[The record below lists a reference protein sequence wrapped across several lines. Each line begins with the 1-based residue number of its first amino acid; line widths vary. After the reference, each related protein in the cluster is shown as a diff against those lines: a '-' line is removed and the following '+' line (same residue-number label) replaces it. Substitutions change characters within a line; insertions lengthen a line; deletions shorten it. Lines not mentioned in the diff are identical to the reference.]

1 MKVVAS
7 APEGLEKSLAE
18 EISNLGGFNIN
29 TYKRFINFECDFE
42 TFYRVHFYSRLAF
55 RFYREIAS
63 FNCYDKQSLYA
74 GVRDSFDW
82 LNWLHFDKTFNVQV
96 TGRTSSLSH
105 THFTALEVKNSITDL
120 QQAVWNKRSNISL
133 ANPDFIIH
141 LHLNNNKAIL
151 SLQSS
156 VESLHKRGY
165 RPAIGNAPLK
175 ENLAS
180 GLINMTKWNGKV
192 PLIDFMCGSGTFL
205 IEAVNQFLGVPINI
219 DQVYLFENWLDF
231 RQDIYLNEKNKA
243 KNKIINYEKLPTII
257 GCEINKKVFEQ
268 ANVNISLA
276 GLENYIELIN
286 NDFLALQLSCSP
298 GIIICNPPYGKKL
311 GDENELICL
320 YEQMGIFL
328 KNNFSG
334 WEFWLLSG
342 NPKLTKYL
350 KMKSSLKIP
359 VSNGG
364 IDCRWIKYLIRLFN
378 FCLKRPLLSCLNLL
392 MFEEDKVLWLIFLQA
407 SNLSLQEINR

>member
-1 MKVVAS
+1 MNVVAS
-7 APEGLEKSLAE
+7 SPEGLEKSLAE

-133 ANPDFIIH
+133 DNPDFIIH

-180 GLINMTKWNGKV
+180 GLINMTQWNGKV

-205 IEAVNQFLGVPINI
+205 IEAVNQFLEVPINI

-231 RQDIYLNEKNKA
+231 RKDIYLNEKNKA

-286 NDFLALQLSCSP
+286 NDFLELQLKCTP
-298 GIIICNPPYGKKL
+298 GIILCNPPYGKKL

-364 IDCRWIKYLIRLFN
+364 IDCRWIKYLIR
-378 FCLKRPLLSCLNLL
+378 
-392 MFEEDKVLWLIFLQA
+392 
-407 SNLSLQEINR
+407 

>member
-1 MKVVAS
+1 MNVVAS

-18 EISNLGGFNIN
+18 EILNLGGFNIN

-63 FNCYDKQSLYA
+63 FKCYDKQSLYE

-82 LNWLHFDKTFNVQV
+82 LNWLHFEKTFNVQV

-133 ANPDFIIH
+133 DNPDFIIH

-180 GLINMTKWNGKV
+180 GLINMTQWNGKV

-231 RQDIYLNEKNKA
+231 RKDIYLNEKNKA
-243 KNKIINYEKLPTII
+243 KNKIINYAKLPTII

-268 ANVNISLA
+268 AKVNISLA
-276 GLENYIELIN
+276 GLKNYIELIN
-286 NDFLALQLSCSP
+286 SDFLKLQLSCAP

-311 GDENELICL
+311 GDENELIYL

-364 IDCRWIKYLIRLFN
+364 IDCRWIKYLIR
-378 FCLKRPLLSCLNLL
+378 
-392 MFEEDKVLWLIFLQA
+392 
-407 SNLSLQEINR
+407 

>member
-1 MKVVAS
+1 MNVVAS
-7 APEGLEKSLAE
+7 SPEGLEKSLAE

-29 TYKRFINFECDFE
+29 IFRRFINFECDYE

-133 ANPDFIIH
+133 DNPDFIIH

-180 GLINMTKWNGKV
+180 GLINMTQWNGKV

-205 IEAVNQFLGVPINI
+205 IEAVNQYLGVPINI

-231 RQDIYLNEKNKA
+231 RKDIYLNEKNKA

-286 NDFLALQLSCSP
+286 NDFLALQLSCTP

-311 GDENELICL
+311 GDENELIYL

-364 IDCRWIKYLIRLFN
+364 IDCRWIKYLIR
-378 FCLKRPLLSCLNLL
+378 
-392 MFEEDKVLWLIFLQA
+392 
-407 SNLSLQEINR
+407 

>member
-1 MKVVAS
+1 MNIVAS
-7 APEGLEKSLAE
+7 SPEGLEKSLAE
-18 EISNLGGFNIN
+18 EIANLGGFNIN

-141 LHLNNNKAIL
+141 LHLNKNKAIL

-180 GLINMTKWNGKV
+180 GLINMTQWNGKV
-192 PLIDFMCGSGTFL
+192 PLIDFMCGSGTVL
-205 IEAVNQFLGVPINI
+205 IEAVNQYLGVPINI

-231 RQDIYLNEKNKA
+231 RKDIYLNEKNKA

-286 NDFLALQLSCSP
+286 NDFLALQLSCTP

-311 GDENELICL
+311 GDENELIDL

-364 IDCRWIKYLIRLFN
+364 IDCRWIKYLIR
-378 FCLKRPLLSCLNLL
+378 
-392 MFEEDKVLWLIFLQA
+392 
-407 SNLSLQEINR
+407 

>member
-1 MKVVAS
+1 MNVVAS
-7 APEGLEKSLAE
+7 SPEGLEKSLAE

-96 TGRTSSLSH
+96 TGKTSSLSH

-133 ANPDFIIH
+133 DNPDFIIH

-180 GLINMTKWNGKV
+180 GLINMTQWNGKV

-231 RQDIYLNEKNKA
+231 RKDIYLNEKNKA

-286 NDFLALQLSCSP
+286 NDFLALKLGCTP

-364 IDCRWIKYLIRLFN
+364 IDCRWIKYLIR
-378 FCLKRPLLSCLNLL
+378 
-392 MFEEDKVLWLIFLQA
+392 
-407 SNLSLQEINR
+407 

>member
-1 MKVVAS
+1 MNVVAS
-7 APEGLEKSLAE
+7 SPEGLEKSLAE

-133 ANPDFIIH
+133 DNPDFIIH

-180 GLINMTKWNGKV
+180 GLINMTQWNGKV

-231 RQDIYLNEKNKA
+231 RKDIYLNEKNKA

-268 ANVNISLA
+268 AKVNISLA

-286 NDFLALQLSCSP
+286 NDFLELQLKCKP
-298 GIIICNPPYGKKL
+298 GIILCNPPYGKKL
-311 GDENELICL
+311 GDENELISL

-364 IDCRWIKYLIRLFN
+364 IDCRWIKYLIR
-378 FCLKRPLLSCLNLL
+378 
-392 MFEEDKVLWLIFLQA
+392 
-407 SNLSLQEINR
+407 

>member
-1 MKVVAS
+1 MNVVAS
-7 APEGLEKSLAE
+7 SPEGLEKSLAE

-180 GLINMTKWNGKV
+180 GLINMTQWNGKV
-192 PLIDFMCGSGTFL
+192 SLIDFMCGSGTFL
-205 IEAVNQFLGVPINI
+205 IEAVNQYLGVPINI

-231 RQDIYLNEKNKA
+231 RKDIYLNEKNKA

-286 NDFLALQLSCSP
+286 NDFLALKLSCTP

-311 GDENELICL
+311 GDENELIYL

-328 KNNFSG
+328 KNNFSD

-364 IDCRWIKYLIRLFN
+364 IDCRWIKYLIR
-378 FCLKRPLLSCLNLL
+378 
-392 MFEEDKVLWLIFLQA
+392 
-407 SNLSLQEINR
+407 

>member
-1 MKVVAS
+1 MNVVAS
-7 APEGLEKSLAE
+7 SPEGLEKSLAE

-133 ANPDFIIH
+133 VNPDFIIH

-156 VESLHKRGY
+156 VDSLHKRGY

-180 GLINMTKWNGKV
+180 GLINMTQWNGKV

-205 IEAVNQFLGVPINI
+205 IEAVNQYLGVPINI

-231 RQDIYLNEKNKA
+231 RKDIYLNEKNKA

-286 NDFLALQLSCSP
+286 NDFLALQLSCTP

-364 IDCRWIKYLIRLFN
+364 IDCRWIKYLIR
-378 FCLKRPLLSCLNLL
+378 
-392 MFEEDKVLWLIFLQA
+392 
-407 SNLSLQEINR
+407 

>member
-1 MKVVAS
+1 MNVVAS
-7 APEGLEKSLAE
+7 SPEGLEKYLAE

-63 FNCYDKQSLYA
+63 FNCYDKQSLYE

-82 LNWLHFDKTFNVQV
+82 IGWLHYEKTFNVQV
-96 TGRTSSLSH
+96 TGKTSSLSH
-105 THFTALEVKNSITDL
+105 THFTALEVKNSIIDL
-120 QQAVWNKRSNISL
+120 QKSVWNKRSNISL
-133 ANPDFIIH
+133 DNPDFIIH
-141 LHLNNNKAIL
+141 LHLNNNKAII

-165 RPAIGNAPLK
+165 RPAVGNAPLK

-231 RQDIYLNEKNKA
+231 RKDIYLNEKNKA

-286 NDFLALQLSCSP
+286 NDFLALQLSCTP

-311 GDENELICL
+311 GDENELIYL

-364 IDCRWIKYLIRLFN
+364 IDCRWIKYLIR
-378 FCLKRPLLSCLNLL
+378 
-392 MFEEDKVLWLIFLQA
+392 
-407 SNLSLQEINR
+407 

>member
-1 MKVVAS
+1 MNVVAS
-7 APEGLEKSLAE
+7 SPEGLEKSLAE

-55 RFYREIAS
+55 RFYREMAS

-120 QQAVWNKRSNISL
+120 QQAVWNKRSNVSL

-205 IEAVNQFLGVPINI
+205 IEAVNQYLGVPINI

-231 RQDIYLNEKNKA
+231 RKDIYLNEKNKA

-286 NDFLALQLSCSP
+286 NDFLALQLSCTP

-311 GDENELICL
+311 GDENELIYL

-364 IDCRWIKYLIRLFN
+364 IDCRWIKYLIR
-378 FCLKRPLLSCLNLL
+378 
-392 MFEEDKVLWLIFLQA
+392 
-407 SNLSLQEINR
+407 

>member
-1 MKVVAS
+1 MNVVAS
-7 APEGLEKSLAE
+7 SPEGLEKSLAE

-120 QQAVWNKRSNISL
+120 QQVVWNKRSNISL
-133 ANPDFIIH
+133 DNPDFIIH

-180 GLINMTKWNGKV
+180 GLINMTQWNGKV

-231 RQDIYLNEKNKA
+231 RKDIYLNEKNKA

-268 ANVNISLA
+268 ANLNISLA
-276 GLENYIELIN
+276 GLENYINLIN
-286 NDFLALQLSCSP
+286 NDFSALQSSCTP
-298 GIIICNPPYGKKL
+298 GIIICNPPYGKKM
-311 GDENELICL
+311 GDDNELSSL
-320 YEQMGIFL
+320 YEQIGIFL

-364 IDCRWIKYLIRLFN
+364 IDCRWIKYLIR
-378 FCLKRPLLSCLNLL
+378 
-392 MFEEDKVLWLIFLQA
+392 
-407 SNLSLQEINR
+407 

>member
-1 MKVVAS
+1 MNVVAS
-7 APEGLEKSLAE
+7 SPEGLEKSLAE

-133 ANPDFIIH
+133 TNPDFIIH

-180 GLINMTKWNGKV
+180 GLINMTQWNGKV

-205 IEAVNQFLGVPINI
+205 IEAVNQYLGVPINI

-231 RQDIYLNEKNKA
+231 RKDIYLNEKNKA

-286 NDFLALQLSCSP
+286 NDFLALQLSCTP

-364 IDCRWIKYLIRLFN
+364 IDCRWIKYLIR
-378 FCLKRPLLSCLNLL
+378 
-392 MFEEDKVLWLIFLQA
+392 
-407 SNLSLQEINR
+407 

>member
-1 MKVVAS
+1 MNVVAS
-7 APEGLEKSLAE
+7 SPAGLEKSLAE

-82 LNWLHFDKTFNVQV
+82 LHWLHFDKTFNVQV

-105 THFTALEVKNSITDL
+105 THYTALEVKNSITDL
-120 QQAVWNKRSNISL
+120 QQAVWNKRSNVSL

-180 GLINMTKWNGKV
+180 GLINMTQWNGKV

-205 IEAVNQFLGVPINI
+205 IEAVNQYLEVPINI

-231 RQDIYLNEKNKA
+231 RKDIYLNEKNKA
-243 KNKIINYEKLPTII
+243 KNKIINYEKLPKII

-286 NDFLALQLSCSP
+286 NDFLALELSCTP

-311 GDENELICL
+311 GDENELIYL

-364 IDCRWIKYLIRLFN
+364 IDCRWIKYLIR
-378 FCLKRPLLSCLNLL
+378 
-392 MFEEDKVLWLIFLQA
+392 
-407 SNLSLQEINR
+407 

>member
-1 MKVVAS
+1 MNVVAS
-7 APEGLEKSLAE
+7 SPEGLEKSLAE

-63 FNCYDKQSLYA
+63 FNCYDKQSLYS

-105 THFTALEVKNSITDL
+105 THFTALEVKNSITDM

-133 ANPDFIIH
+133 DNPDFIIH
-141 LHLNNNKAIL
+141 LHLNNNKAFL

-180 GLINMTKWNGKV
+180 GLINMTQWNGKV

-219 DQVYLFENWLDF
+219 DQAYLFENWLDF
-231 RQDIYLNEKNKA
+231 RKDIYLNEKSKA
-243 KNKIINYEKLPTII
+243 KNKIINYEKLPKII

-276 GLENYIELIN
+276 GLKNYIELIN
-286 NDFLALQLSCSP
+286 NDFLALQLSCTP

-364 IDCRWIKYLIRLFN
+364 IDCRWIKYLIR
-378 FCLKRPLLSCLNLL
+378 
-392 MFEEDKVLWLIFLQA
+392 
-407 SNLSLQEINR
+407 

>member
-1 MKVVAS
+1 MNVVAS
-7 APEGLEKSLAE
+7 SPEGLEKSLAE

-63 FNCYDKQSLYA
+63 FNCYDKQSLYE

-82 LNWLHFDKTFNVQV
+82 LNWLHYEKTFNVQV

-133 ANPDFIIH
+133 DNPDFIIH

-180 GLINMTKWNGKV
+180 GLINMTQWNGKV

-205 IEAVNQFLGVPINI
+205 IEAVNQFLEVPINI

-231 RQDIYLNEKNKA
+231 RKDIYLNEKNKA

-286 NDFLALQLSCSP
+286 NDFLALQLSCTP

-364 IDCRWIKYLIRLFN
+364 IDCRWIKYLIR
-378 FCLKRPLLSCLNLL
+378 
-392 MFEEDKVLWLIFLQA
+392 
-407 SNLSLQEINR
+407 

>member
-1 MKVVAS
+1 MNVVAS
-7 APEGLEKSLAE
+7 APEGLEKYLAK

-120 QQAVWNKRSNISL
+120 QKAVWNKRSNISL
-133 ANPDFIIH
+133 ENPDFIIH
-141 LHLNNNKAIL
+141 LHLNNNKAII

-165 RPAIGNAPLK
+165 RPAVGNAPLK

-180 GLINMTKWNGKV
+180 GLINMTQWNGKV

-231 RQDIYLNEKNKA
+231 RKDIYLNEKNKA

-286 NDFLALQLSCSP
+286 NDFLALQLSCTP

-364 IDCRWIKYLIRLFN
+364 IDCRWIKYLIR
-378 FCLKRPLLSCLNLL
+378 
-392 MFEEDKVLWLIFLQA
+392 
-407 SNLSLQEINR
+407 

>member
-1 MKVVAS
+1 MNVVAS
-7 APEGLEKSLAE
+7 SPEGLEKSLAE

-133 ANPDFIIH
+133 DNPDFIIH

-180 GLINMTKWNGKV
+180 GLINMTQWNGKV

-231 RQDIYLNEKNKA
+231 RKDIYLNEKNKA
-243 KNKIINYEKLPTII
+243 KNKIINYEKLPKII

-286 NDFLALQLSCSP
+286 NDFLALQLSCTP

-311 GDENELICL
+311 GDENELIYL

-364 IDCRWIKYLIRLFN
+364 IDCRWIKYLIR
-378 FCLKRPLLSCLNLL
+378 
-392 MFEEDKVLWLIFLQA
+392 
-407 SNLSLQEINR
+407 

>member
-1 MKVVAS
+1 MNVVAS
-7 APEGLEKSLAE
+7 SPEGLEKSLAE

-133 ANPDFIIH
+133 DNPDFIIH

-180 GLINMTKWNGKV
+180 GLINMTQWNGKV

-205 IEAVNQFLGVPINI
+205 IEAVNQYLGVPINI

-231 RQDIYLNEKNKA
+231 RKDIYLNEKNKA
-243 KNKIINYEKLPTII
+243 KNKIINYEKLPKII

-286 NDFLALQLSCSP
+286 NDFLALQLSCTP
-298 GIIICNPPYGKKL
+298 GLIICNPPYGKKL

-320 YEQMGIFL
+320 YEKMGIFL

-364 IDCRWIKYLIRLFN
+364 IDCRWIKYLIR
-378 FCLKRPLLSCLNLL
+378 
-392 MFEEDKVLWLIFLQA
+392 
-407 SNLSLQEINR
+407 

>member
-1 MKVVAS
+1 MNVVAS
-7 APEGLEKSLAE
+7 SPEGLEKSLAE

-133 ANPDFIIH
+133 DNPDFIIH

-156 VESLHKRGY
+156 LESLHKRGY

-180 GLINMTKWNGKV
+180 GLINMTQWNGKV

-231 RQDIYLNEKNKA
+231 RKDIYLNEKNKA

-286 NDFLALQLSCSP
+286 NDFLALQLSCTP

-328 KNNFSG
+328 KNNCSG

-364 IDCRWIKYLIRLFN
+364 IDCRWIKYLIR
-378 FCLKRPLLSCLNLL
+378 
-392 MFEEDKVLWLIFLQA
+392 
-407 SNLSLQEINR
+407 

>member
-1 MKVVAS
+1 MNVVAS
-7 APEGLEKSLAE
+7 TPEGLEKSLAE

-63 FNCYDKQSLYA
+63 FNCHNKQSLYE

-120 QQAVWNKRSNISL
+120 QKEVWNKRSNISID
-133 ANPDFIIH
+133 NPDFIIH

-156 VESLHKRGY
+156 LESLHKRGY

-180 GLINMTKWNGKV
+180 GLINLTQWNGKV

-205 IEAVNQFLGVPINI
+205 IEAVNQFLGVPINF

-231 RQDIYLNEKNKA
+231 RKDIYLNEKNKA
-243 KNKIINYEKLPTII
+243 INKIINYEKLPTII

-286 NDFLALQLSCSP
+286 NDFLELKLSCTP

-364 IDCRWIKYLIRLFN
+364 IDCRWIKYLIR
-378 FCLKRPLLSCLNLL
+378 
-392 MFEEDKVLWLIFLQA
+392 
-407 SNLSLQEINR
+407 

>member
-1 MKVVAS
+1 MNVVAS
-7 APEGLEKSLAE
+7 SPEGLEKSLAE

-133 ANPDFIIH
+133 DNPDFIIH

-180 GLINMTKWNGKV
+180 GLINMTQWNGNV

-205 IEAVNQFLGVPINI
+205 IEAVNQYLGVPINI
-219 DQVYLFENWLDF
+219 DQGYLFENWLDF
-231 RQDIYLNEKNKA
+231 RKDIYLNEKNKA
-243 KNKIINYEKLPTII
+243 KNKIINYEKLPIII

-286 NDFLALQLSCSP
+286 NDFLALKLNCTP

-311 GDENELICL
+311 GDENELIYL

-364 IDCRWIKYLIRLFN
+364 IDCRWIKYLIR
-378 FCLKRPLLSCLNLL
+378 
-392 MFEEDKVLWLIFLQA
+392 
-407 SNLSLQEINR
+407 

>member
-1 MKVVAS
+1 MNVVAS
-7 APEGLEKSLAE
+7 SPEGLEKSLAE

-82 LNWLHFDKTFNVQV
+82 LNWLHYEKTFNVQV

-133 ANPDFIIH
+133 DNPDFIIH

-180 GLINMTKWNGKV
+180 GLINMTQWNGKV

-205 IEAVNQFLGVPINI
+205 IEAVNQFLEVPINI

-231 RQDIYLNEKNKA
+231 RKDIYLNEKNKA

-286 NDFLALQLSCSP
+286 NDFLALQLSCTP

-364 IDCRWIKYLIRLFN
+364 IDCRWIKYLIR
-378 FCLKRPLLSCLNLL
+378 
-392 MFEEDKVLWLIFLQA
+392 
-407 SNLSLQEINR
+407 

>member
-1 MKVVAS
+1 MNVVAS
-7 APEGLEKSLAE
+7 SPEGLEKSLAE

-63 FNCYDKQSLYA
+63 FNCYDKQSLYE

-133 ANPDFIIH
+133 DNPDFIIH

-180 GLINMTKWNGKV
+180 GLINMTQWNGKV

-205 IEAVNQFLGVPINI
+205 IEAVNQFLEVPINI

-231 RQDIYLNEKNKA
+231 RKDIYLNEKNKA

-286 NDFLALQLSCSP
+286 NDFLELQLKCTP

-364 IDCRWIKYLIRLFN
+364 IDCRWIKYLIR
-378 FCLKRPLLSCLNLL
+378 
-392 MFEEDKVLWLIFLQA
+392 
-407 SNLSLQEINR
+407 

>member
-1 MKVVAS
+1 MNVVAS
-7 APEGLEKSLAE
+7 SPEGLEKSLAE

-120 QQAVWNKRSNISL
+120 QQAVWNKRSNVSL

-180 GLINMTKWNGKV
+180 GLINMTQWNGKV

-231 RQDIYLNEKNKA
+231 RKDIYLNEKNKA

-257 GCEINKKVFEQ
+257 GCEINQKVFEQ

-286 NDFLALQLSCSP
+286 NDFLALQLSCTP

-311 GDENELICL
+311 GDENELIYL

-364 IDCRWIKYLIRLFN
+364 IDCRWIKYLIR
-378 FCLKRPLLSCLNLL
+378 
-392 MFEEDKVLWLIFLQA
+392 
-407 SNLSLQEINR
+407 

>member
-1 MKVVAS
+1 MNVVAS
-7 APEGLEKSLAE
+7 SPEGLEKSLAE

-63 FNCYDKQSLYA
+63 FKCYDKQSLYT

-180 GLINMTKWNGKV
+180 GLINMTQWNGKV

-231 RQDIYLNEKNKA
+231 RKDIYLNEKNKA

-286 NDFLALQLSCSP
+286 NDFLALQLSCTP

-311 GDENELICL
+311 GDENEVIYL

-364 IDCRWIKYLIRLFN
+364 IDCRWIKYLIR
-378 FCLKRPLLSCLNLL
+378 
-392 MFEEDKVLWLIFLQA
+392 
-407 SNLSLQEINR
+407 

>member
-1 MKVVAS
+1 MNVVAS
-7 APEGLEKSLAE
+7 SPEGLEKSLAE

-63 FNCYDKQSLYA
+63 FNCYDKQSLYE

-82 LNWLHFDKTFNVQV
+82 LNWLHYEKTFNVQV

-133 ANPDFIIH
+133 DNPDFIIH
-141 LHLNNNKAIL
+141 LHLNNNKAII

-165 RPAIGNAPLK
+165 RPAVGNAPLK

-180 GLINMTKWNGKV
+180 GLINMTQWNGKV

-231 RQDIYLNEKNKA
+231 RKDIYLNEKNKA

-286 NDFLALQLSCSP
+286 NDFLALQLSCTP
-298 GIIICNPPYGKKL
+298 GIVICNPPYGKKL

-364 IDCRWIKYLIRLFN
+364 IDCRWIKYLIR
-378 FCLKRPLLSCLNLL
+378 
-392 MFEEDKVLWLIFLQA
+392 
-407 SNLSLQEINR
+407 

>member
-1 MKVVAS
+1 MNVVAS
-7 APEGLEKSLAE
+7 SPEGLEKSLAE

-29 TYKRFINFECDFE
+29 TYKRFINFECDLE
-42 TFYRVHFYSRLAF
+42 TFYRVHFYSRLTF

-133 ANPDFIIH
+133 DNPDFIIH

-165 RPAIGNAPLK
+165 RPAIGYAPLK

-180 GLINMTKWNGKV
+180 GLINMTQWNGKV

-268 ANVNISLA
+268 ANLNISLA

-286 NDFLALQLSCSP
+286 NDFLELQLSYTP

-311 GDENELICL
+311 GDENELISL

-328 KNNFSG
+328 KNNFSD

-364 IDCRWIKYLIRLFN
+364 IDCRWIKYLIR
-378 FCLKRPLLSCLNLL
+378 
-392 MFEEDKVLWLIFLQA
+392 
-407 SNLSLQEINR
+407 

>member
-1 MKVVAS
+1 MNVVAS
-7 APEGLEKSLAE
+7 SPEGLEKSLAE

-180 GLINMTKWNGKV
+180 GLINMTQWNGKV
-192 PLIDFMCGSGTFL
+192 PLIDFMCGSATFL

-231 RQDIYLNEKNKA
+231 RKDIYLNEKNKA

-286 NDFLALQLSCSP
+286 NDFLALQLSCTP

-311 GDENELICL
+311 GDENELIYL

-364 IDCRWIKYLIRLFN
+364 IDCRWIKYLIR
-378 FCLKRPLLSCLNLL
+378 
-392 MFEEDKVLWLIFLQA
+392 
-407 SNLSLQEINR
+407 

>member
-1 MKVVAS
+1 MNVVAS

-96 TGRTSSLSH
+96 TGRTSTLSH

-180 GLINMTKWNGKV
+180 GLINMTQWNGKV

-205 IEAVNQFLGVPINI
+205 IEAVNQYLGVPINI

-231 RQDIYLNEKNKA
+231 RKDIYLNEKNKA

-286 NDFLALQLSCSP
+286 NDFLALQLSCTP

-311 GDENELICL
+311 GDENELIYL

-359 VSNGG
+359 ISNGG
-364 IDCRWIKYLIRLFN
+364 IDCRWIKYLIR
-378 FCLKRPLLSCLNLL
+378 
-392 MFEEDKVLWLIFLQA
+392 
-407 SNLSLQEINR
+407 

>member
-1 MKVVAS
+1 MNVVAS
-7 APEGLEKSLAE
+7 SPEGLEKSLAE

-133 ANPDFIIH
+133 DNPDFIIH

-180 GLINMTKWNGKV
+180 GLINMTQWNGKV

-205 IEAVNQFLGVPINI
+205 IEAVNQYLGVPINI

-231 RQDIYLNEKNKA
+231 RKDIYLNEKNKA

-257 GCEINKKVFEQ
+257 GCEINKKVFDQ

-286 NDFLALQLSCSP
+286 NDFLALQLSCTP

-311 GDENELICL
+311 GDENELIYL

-364 IDCRWIKYLIRLFN
+364 IDCRWIKYLIR
-378 FCLKRPLLSCLNLL
+378 
-392 MFEEDKVLWLIFLQA
+392 
-407 SNLSLQEINR
+407 